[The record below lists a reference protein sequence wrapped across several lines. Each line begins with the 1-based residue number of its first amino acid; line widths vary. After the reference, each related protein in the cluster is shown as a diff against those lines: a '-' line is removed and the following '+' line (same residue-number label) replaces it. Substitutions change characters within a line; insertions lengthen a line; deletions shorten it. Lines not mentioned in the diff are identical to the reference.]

1 MGVDLARSVPD
12 FLPVRPPLRTSIKYG
27 YVIGID
33 LSDGCADQVSRPPS
47 SPRPSLVD
55 VNLGKSA
62 L

>member
-12 FLPVRPPLRTSIKYG
+12 FRPVRLPLRTSIKYG

-33 LSDGCADQVSRPPS
+33 LSDGRADQVSRPPS
-47 SPRPSLVD
+47 SPRPFLVD